1 MLSID
6 KVSKSAIRADK
17 FYEEEMVGGDFEM
30 GRSDK
35 EIRIDG
41 FDFLYLMEGRGIQPD
56 AETFALLLNQAWRF
70 KSVLDAKRIHG
81 RILKLGFEGE
91 LSLGNKLIN
100 VYRDL
105 GSLADAHQVFG
116 TMRWRDGVSFSH
128 IIAACIAEGRKVSA
142 LKYFMSMQ
150 DEGLETDLVTL
161 SHVLKACFGGSVGF
175 SFVRQLHGKIIRL
188 GFHIDLAV
196 GNPLIDL
203 YAKASDII
211 KARMVFDELGWRDS
225 TSWVAMI
232 SGYAQNGCSE
242 EALFLF
248 SQMQG
253 SGIAPTPYIFS
264 TVLSACAKIE
274 LLEEGKQLQAQVYKL
289 GFGSE
294 TFVGNALITLY
305 YRCGSPFLAE
315 QIFDK
320 MKHRDSI
327 TWNSMIS
334 GHAFCGNSERALEF
348 FMQMQ
353 VYGLKPDPVTVA
365 SLLSA
370 CASIG
375 DFWKGQEL
383 HAYVTKSGIES
394 DYIVEGSLLDFYIKS
409 GDLAA
414 ARACFDA
421 TKKTNVV
428 LWNLMLVAYG
438 QIGNLSDSLE
448 LFSQMQITGID
459 PNEYTYPSVL
469 RTCTFLGNLD
479 LGEQIH
485 AQTVKSGFQLDVY
498 VSSVLIDMYA
508 KCGRL
513 DIAQKML
520 DRLPEHDIVSWTSMI
535 SGYSQHDRFAE
546 ALNLFERMQLQ
557 GMRADNIGLSSAI
570 SACAGLQALEEG
582 KKVHSQSVVHG
593 YSSDLSIGNALVTLY
608 ARCGQI
614 KEAYAA
620 FQSVGDGD
628 PITWNGLISGFAQSG
643 HSEEAVQV
651 FSRMHKA
658 GIEASLYTFCS
669 TISASA
675 NLADVKQGKQI
686 HTLVIK
692 GGHESDTEAG
702 NVLVTLYA
710 KCGSIEDAYREFL
723 LIPQKNEVSWNAI
736 ITGYAQHGHG
746 REALRLFEWMKE
758 EGVRPNHITFIG
770 VLSACSHVGLVS
782 EGLGFFRSMSHEYS
796 ISPRSEHYACVVDI
810 LGRAGCF
817 DDAQQFIEE
826 MPIRPDAMVWRTL
839 LSACTVRKN
848 LELGQVAAQHLLE
861 LEPQDSATYVLLS
874 NIYAALRKWDARDQ
888 IRQMMKDRRVKKG
901 PGQSWIEVKN
911 IVHAFF
917 VGDRLHPLCEKIY
930 EFLEVLTNRTLA
942 IGYVPDHQSLL
953 HDLELQQKDPTVYVH
968 SEKLAI
974 SFGLMSSPP
983 GIPLRIIKN
992 LRVCNDCHTFMK
1004 YVSKVVSRAIIVR
1017 DANRF
1022 HHFDNGTCSCG
1033 DYW

>member
-1 MLSID
+1 MVFSLPYIFGPFSRVLAPYSHFGVRKNATIQSHKIFDKLYCGDVSMLSIA
-6 KVSKSAIRADK
+6 KLSQSAIRADE

-35 EIRIDG
+35 EIRMDG

-56 AETFALLLNQAWRF
+56 AETFALLLNQASRF
-70 KSVLDAKRIHG
+70 RSVLDAKRIHG

-116 TMRWRDGVSFSH
+116 TMRWRDGSSFSH

-142 LKYFMSMQ
+142 LRYFMSMQ
-150 DEGLETDLVTL
+150 DEGLEPDLVTL
-161 SHVLKACFGGSVGF
+161 SQVLKACFGGSVGF

-188 GFHIDLAV
+188 GFHTDLAV

-203 YAKASDII
+203 YAKAGDVI

-253 SGIAPTPYIFS
+253 S
-264 TVLSACAKIE
+264 
-274 LLEEGKQLQAQVYKL
+274 
-289 GFGSE
+289 
-294 TFVGNALITLY
+294 
-305 YRCGSPFLAE
+305 
-315 QIFDK
+315 
-320 MKHRDSI
+320 
-327 TWNSMIS
+327 
-334 GHAFCGNSERALEF
+334 ALEF
-348 FMQMQ
+348 FLQMQ
-353 VYGLKPDPVTVA
+353 VCGLKPDPVTVA

-421 TKKTNVV
+421 TKRTNVV

-469 RTCTFLGNLD
+469 RTCTSLGNLD

-485 AQTVKSGFQLDVY
+485 AQTVKSGFQFNVY

-593 YSSDLSIGNALVTLY
+593 YSSDLSIGNALVTFY

-628 PITWNGLISGFAQSG
+628 AITWNGLISGFAQSG

-651 FSRMHKA
+651 FSRMHRA

-686 HTLVIK
+686 HTLMIK

-758 EGVRPNHITFIG
+758 EGVRPNHITFVG

-782 EGLGFFRSMSHEYS
+782 EGLGFFRSMSHEYN

-810 LGRAGCF
+810 LGRAGSF

-874 NIYAALRKWDARDQ
+874 NIHAALRKWDARDQ
-888 IRQMMKDRRVKKG
+888 IRQMMKDRRIKKE
-901 PGQSWIEVKN
+901 PGQSWIEVNN

-930 EFLEVLTNRTLA
+930 EFLEDLTNRTLA

-953 HDLELQQKDPTVYVH
+953 HDLELQQKDPTAYVH

-974 SFGLMSSPP
+974 SFGVMSSPP

>member
-1 MLSID
+1 MLSIA
-6 KVSKSAIRADK
+6 KFSQSATCIDE
-17 FYEEEMVGGDFEM
+17 FHEEEMVGGDFEM
-30 GRSDK
+30 GRSHK
-35 EIRIDG
+35 EIRMNG
-41 FDFLYLMEGRGIQPD
+41 FDLLYLMEGRGVTPD
-56 AETFALLLNQAWRF
+56 AETFTLLLDQASRF
-70 KSVLDAKRIHG
+70 KSLQDVKRIHG
-81 RILKLGFEGE
+81 RILKMGFEGE
-91 LSLGNKLIN
+91 LSLGNKLIE
-100 VYRDL
+100 VYGDL
-105 GSLADAHQVFG
+105 GSVEDAHQVFAK
-116 TMRWRDGVSFSH
+116 MCWRDGASFNH

-142 LKYFMSMQ
+142 LRYFMSMQ
-150 DEGLETDLVTL
+150 GEGLEFDLVTF

-175 SFVRQLHGKIIRL
+175 SFVKQLHGKIIRL
-188 GFHIDLAV
+188 GFHTDLAV

-203 YAKASDII
+203 YAKAGDVI
-211 KARMVFDELGWRDS
+211 KARMVFDELSWRDS

-232 SGYAQNGCSE
+232 SGYTQNCCSE
-242 EALFLF
+242 EALILF
-248 SQMQG
+248 SRMQG

-274 LLEEGKQLQAQVYKL
+274 LLEVGKQLQAQVYKL

-294 TFVGNALITLY
+294 SFVGNALITLY
-305 YRCGSPFLAE
+305 YRCSNPFLAE
-315 QIFDK
+315 QIFNE
-320 MKHRDSI
+320 MKHRDSV
-327 TWNSMIS
+327 TWNSVIS

-353 VYGLKPDPVTVA
+353 VSSLKPDPVTVA

-370 CASIG
+370 CDGVG

-383 HAYVTKSGIES
+383 HAYVTKTGIHS

-438 QIGNLSDSLE
+438 QIGNLSDSFE
-448 LFSQMQITGID
+448 LFSQMQIMGID

-469 RTCTFLGNLD
+469 RTCTSLGHIE

-485 AQTVKSGFQLDVY
+485 SQTIKSGFQLNVY

-520 DRLPEHDIVSWTSMI
+520 DRLPEQDIVSWTSMI

-546 ALNLFERMQLQ
+546 ALKLFERMQLQ
-557 GMRADNIGLSSAI
+557 GMRADNIGLSSVI

-582 KKVHSQSVVHG
+582 KEVHAQSVVHG

-643 HSEEAVQV
+643 HFDKAVQV

-675 NLADVKQGKQI
+675 NLADIKQGKQV
-686 HTLVIK
+686 HTLMIK
-692 GGHESDTEAG
+692 GGYESDTEAG

-710 KCGSIEDAYREFL
+710 KCGSIEDAYIEFL

-758 EGVRPNHITFIG
+758 EGVKPNHITFVG
-770 VLSACSHVGLVS
+770 VLSACSHVGLVD
-782 EGLGFFRSMSHEYS
+782 EGLGFFRSMSHEHN
-796 ISPRSEHYACVVDI
+796 IAPRSEHYACVVDI
-810 LGRAGCF
+810 LGRAGRF
-817 DDAQQFIEE
+817 DDVERFIDE

-839 LSACTVRKN
+839 LSACSVHRN
-848 LELGQVAAQHLLE
+848 LELGQIAAEHLLE
-861 LEPQDSATYVLLS
+861 LEPHDSATYVLLS
-874 NIYAALRKWDARDQ
+874 NIYAALRKWDARDA
-888 IRQMMKDRRVKKG
+888 IRQMMKDKKVKKE

-911 IVHAFF
+911 IVYAFF
-917 VGDRLHPLCEKIY
+917 VGDRLHPLCDKIY
-930 EFLEVLTNRTLA
+930 EFLKDLTNRA
-942 IGYVPDHQSLL
+942 SEIGYVPNRQSLL
-953 HDLELQQKDPTVYVH
+953 HDLELQQKDPTAYVH
-968 SEKLAI
+968 SEKLAV

-983 GIPLRIIKN
+983 GIPLRIMKN

-1004 YVSKVVSRAIIVR
+1004 YVSKVVGRVIIVR